1 MEPITMGL
9 MLGSSLLGGLLGN
22 RNQTQTQ
29 RSNQGY
35 YGQQNATNYNRY
47 SNTNRVTP
55 ELDPLAWDFRNEM
68 IGSARDLLKLPTPER
83 TGEGW
88 FNAYQSNAA
97 NTINRNAQL
106 NSQMLGNKLAAS
118 GFGNSALGAYTNQL
132 SDAERVRQLGDLQA
146 NMPMLRRQ
154 VGMEDTSFINDIL
167 AGRLGAAG
175 TAFSRVPVGQ
185 YSEQSGDQFGTTSQ
199 ENKGHQQSFQEMTMP
214 GNMAGGGFMSLAN
227 AFAKLPPGTFG
238 FGGGTG
244 GYANPLAF
252 MTGMGY

>member
-1 MEPITMGL
+1 MEPITTSI

-22 RNQTQTQ
+22 RKQTQTQ

-47 SNTNRVTP
+47 LNTNRVTP

-97 NTINRNAQL
+97 NQINRNAQL
-106 NSQMLGNKLAAS
+106 NSQILGNRLAAA

-132 SDAERVRQLGDLQA
+132 SDAQRVQQLGDLQA

-154 VGMEDTSFINDIL
+154 IGMEDTSFINDIL
-167 AGRLGAAG
+167 SNRLGAAG

-185 YSEQSGDQFGTTSQ
+185 YSEQAGDQFGTTSS
-199 ENKGHQQSFQEMTMP
+199 ENKGHQQSFQESTIP
-214 GNMAGGGFMSLAN
+214 GNMAGGGFMSLFN
-227 AFAKLPPGTFG
+227 ALAKLAPQFMS
-238 FGGGTG
+238 GGGG
-244 GYANPLAF
+244 VSGYLNPLSV